1 MTNKILSIGLLGLNC
16 FLVEVEADISGGLP
30 NFTIVGLGDASVQE
44 SKERVRS
51 ALKNSGFDFPQ
62 SRKTINLAPAEMKKQ
77 GALYDFPIAVA
88 LLKASNQIDYSDFE
102 KSVFIG
108 ELSLSGNLKPI
119 TGALSITEFVK
130 SQNYSKI
137 FIPKAN
143 FAEASLISG
152 LEIIPL
158 ESLKDFVDYTKNPT
172 NYISVKKTEISNEV
186 LSQKPAFSGISGH
199 EFAKRALCVVASGAH
214 SLLLDGP
221 PGCGKTLLAR
231 SVSDILPPLSTEE
244 MLLSTKIFSISGL
257 LDPKIPIIRE
267 RPFREVNPTAS
278 LVSIIGGG
286 VKYPRPGEIT
296 LAHNGVLYLDEI
308 PEFPRKS
315 IESLRQPFEDRK
327 IIINRSNFSISFPA
341 NFILL
346 ASKNPCPCGYL
357 NSEKKRCICSDT
369 QIQNYKKRL
378 SGPILDRF
386 DMYLQLEDQVLHK
399 TIFKEEKQNIPSE
412 PDYRNLIN
420 TALERQK
427 FRFKDEGKIRRNSEM
442 TLNQIKKYCKFEE
455 KALNALKNASATLSL
470 SSRAYLKTIKL
481 SQTLSD
487 LSGSEKI
494 GEAQINEALQY
505 RYRGE

>member
-1 MTNKILSIGLLGLNC
+1 MTNKILSIGLIGLNS

-51 ALKNSGFDFPQ
+51 AIKNSGFDFPQ

-88 LLKASNQIDYSDFE
+88 LLKSSKQIDYSGLD
-102 KSVFIG
+102 KCVFIG
-108 ELSLSGNLKPI
+108 ELSLSGQLKPI
-119 TGALSITEFVK
+119 SGALAITEYVA
-130 SQNYSKI
+130 SQNFSKI
-137 FIPKAN
+137 FLPKEN
-143 FAEASLISG
+143 FEEASLISDI
-152 LEIIPL
+152 EIIPL
-158 ESLKDFVDYTKNPT
+158 ESLKDFVDYTKNPEKFIPQ
-172 NYISVKKTEISNEV
+172 NFVRKINNSYKKS
-186 LSQKPAFSGISGH
+186 SPFSGIAGH
-199 EFAKRALCVVASGAH
+199 TFAKRALCVVASGSH

-231 SVSDILPPLSTEE
+231 SVANILPPLNTQE
-244 MLLSTKIFSISGL
+244 MLLSTKIFSIAGL
-257 LDPKIPIIRE
+257 LDPKKPIITE

-286 VKYPRPGEIT
+286 AKHPKPGEIT

-327 IIINRSNFSISFPA
+327 VIINRSNFSISFPA

-357 NSEKKRCICSDT
+357 NSDKKKCICSDM
-369 QIQNYKKRL
+369 QIQNYVKRL

-386 DMYLQLEDQVLHK
+386 DMYLQLEDQSIHK
-399 TIFKEEKQNIPSE
+399 NVFKRSEEMPEEI
-412 PDYRNLIN
+412 DYNELIIN
-420 TALERQK
+420 ALERQK
-427 FRFKDEGKIRRNSEM
+427 FRFKDEKSIHRNSEM
-442 TLNQIKKYCKFEE
+442 SLSHIRKYCFFTEE
-455 KALNALKNASATLSL
+455 ALAILKNASNSLSL

-481 SQTLSD
+481 AQTLSD
-487 LSGSEKI
+487 LSGKEKI
-494 GEAQINEALQY
+494 GDTEITEALQY
-505 RYRGE
+505 RFRT

>member
-1 MTNKILSIGLLGLNC
+1 MTNKIFSCGLLGLNS

-51 ALKNSGFDFPQ
+51 AMKNSGFDFPQ

-77 GALYDFPIAVA
+77 GTLYDFPIAVA
-88 LLKASNQIDYSDFE
+88 LLKASNQIDYSELD

-108 ELSLSGNLKPI
+108 ELSLSGKLKPI
-119 TGALSITEFVK
+119 SGILAITEFIK
-130 SQNYSKI
+130 SQNFSKI
-137 FIPKAN
+137 FIPKEN
-143 FAEASLISG
+143 FHEASLISG
-152 LEIIPL
+152 VEIIAL
-158 ESLKDFVDYTKNPT
+158 ESLKDFVDYTKNPKIYSEQKIT
-172 NYISVKKTEISNEV
+172 NISFENKSDK
-186 LSQKPAFSGISGH
+186 LAFSGIAGH
-199 EFAKRALCVVASGAH
+199 EFAKRALCVVAAGSH

-231 SVSDILPPLSTEE
+231 AVADILPPLTTEE
-244 MLLSTKIFSISGL
+244 MLLSTKIFSIAGL
-257 LDPKIPIIRE
+257 LDPLTPIIKY

-286 VKYPRPGEIT
+286 IKHPKPGEIT

-327 IIINRSNFSISFPA
+327 IIINRSNFSVSFPA

-357 NSEKKRCICSDT
+357 NSKNKQCICTDI
-369 QIQNYKKRL
+369 QIQNYQKRL

-386 DMYLQLEDQVLHK
+386 DMYLQLEDQLLHK
-399 TIFKEEKQNIPSE
+399 NVFKDKDIEKPNSL
-412 PDYRNLIN
+412 DYDSIIE
-420 TALERQK
+420 TALQRQL
-427 FRFKDEGKIRRNSEM
+427 FRFKDEKIYRNSEM
-442 TLNQIKKYCKFEE
+442 SLTHIKKYCKFDDS
-455 KALNALKNASATLSL
+455 ALSALKHAATSFSL

-481 SQTLSD
+481 SQTIAD
-487 LSGSEKI
+487 ISGLEKI
-494 GEAQINEALQY
+494 GESQINEALQY
-505 RYRGE
+505 RYRSP